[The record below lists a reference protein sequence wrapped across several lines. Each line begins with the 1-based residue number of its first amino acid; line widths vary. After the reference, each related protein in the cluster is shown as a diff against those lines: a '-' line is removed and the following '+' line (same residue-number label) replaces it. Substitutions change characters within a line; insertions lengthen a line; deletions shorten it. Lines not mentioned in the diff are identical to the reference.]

1 MSSENHI
8 ARLLLSAALGIAC
21 AAPAVLGQVAAAP
34 AAAPAA
40 AGVLANLTSGKTDRD
55 MYLLRVDGDKLYVR
69 PLDAQP
75 GIAIALDIAKIEKV
89 NFKIDYSRAEAFR
102 AIRGRAWADAAGVII
117 AACRPMIAFIELP
130 NNNALEPALEAAHD
144 FWMLGIQI
152 QRLQGDKGADAA
164 GKAFGAAQYI
174 YERAARATWSSQGE
188 VAGLRAILCQIQAGK
203 VDQAV
208 EALKNMREPQ
218 LGDAAYGL
226 YWGAKA
232 EISLRQQAYRD
243 AVNEAVRA
251 VVFDNKDGALFPEML
266 FLSARCYEELL
277 EVHRARDVYYEIARL
292 FSNTEWGDLALV
304 HLRTLMQNGSSREP
318 EKVNIAK
325 VFFGLDEDMNAVVDK
340 FLASVTAAPKKAAN
354 TNAKGT
360 GATNAPNAKAQVTGE
375 EP

>member
-1 MSSENHI
+1 MSRENHI
-8 ARLLLSAALGIAC
+8 ASLLLTAALGIVC
-21 AAPAVLGQVAAAP
+21 AAPAALGQAAA
-34 AAAPAA
+34 AAT
-40 AGVLANLTSGKTDRD
+40 GVLARVTSGNNDRD

-69 PLDAQP
+69 PLDAPP
-75 GIAIALDIAKIEKV
+75 GIAIALDVAKIDKV
-89 NFKIDYSRAEAFR
+89 NFKVDYSRAEAFR
-102 AIRGRAWADAAGVII
+102 AIRSRAWAEAAGVII

-130 NNNALEPALEAAHD
+130 NNNVLEPALEAAHD

-164 GKAFGAAQYI
+164 AKAFGAAQFI
-174 YERAARATWSSQGE
+174 YERAARANWSSQGE
-188 VAGLRAILCQIQAGK
+188 IAGLRAILCQIQAGK
-203 VDQAV
+203 LDPAV

-243 AVNEAVRA
+243 AVNQAVRA
-251 VVFDNKDGALFPEML
+251 VVFDNKDGALFPEAL

-292 FSNTEWGDLALV
+292 FPNTEWGDLALA

-340 FLASVTAAPKKAAN
+340 FLASVTAAPKRAAN